1 MIITLVVDSYKDAS
15 NGITITTRRFAKIL
29 SEHGHEVYIMAGSV
43 DDDEYIKGVELGI
56 SKIPVLYQVSRSQGF
71 FFAKVNKEKIKEQVL
86 KSDIVHFLVPFRVE
100 SYAKKLCDEYNI
112 PSTAAFH
119 LQPENITSTL
129 RLNKL
134 EFANNF
140 LYSCFKK
147 FYDKFNHVH
156 CPSDMIANQLREHG
170 YTSNLHVISNG
181 VSPIFKKKEVE
192 RKAAWKDKFVILM
205 IGRLSVE
212 KRQDL
217 IINAVLN
224 SKYEKNIQIVLAGKG
239 PEKARYEEM
248 GLKLT
253 NKIEFGFYSEEE
265 LVDIINQAD
274 LYVHSSD
281 AEIEAISCIEA
292 FSCGIVPII
301 SDSKISA
308 TNQFALDELNLFNKG
323 NFISLR
329 DKIEYWYENPE
340 LKAKRSEEYIEYS
353 KQFALENCVYKLEEV
368 FKEAINEV
376 KGTK

>member
-29 SEHGHEVYIMAGSV
+29 SEHGHEVFIMAGSV

-140 LYSCFKK
+140 IYAHFKK

-239 PEKARYEEM
+239 PERARYEEM
-248 GLKLT
+248 GLQLT

-329 DKIEYWYENPE
+329 DKIEYWYDNPE